1 MRLSLRKKISFFIVL
16 LVIICG
22 LSYMAVSFFVMK
34 RAVTVQM
41 KSDGQTLIT
50 TIKRELIKNNITDLS
65 DMQKMFKEIKEEGN
79 GNITYISLSNSK
91 AEVFLTDDKIIEDSG
106 NDVDGVSSA
115 TVGRTGGKDIKKTSA
130 TGSIL
135 TMPDG
140 TTVYNISTEFE
151 YNKETCSLNIGIS
164 LVSMYSEIQSSSL
177 LMGLVTL
184 IIIVISAGL
193 GILFS
198 NGLLKPVSLISENI
212 KQYAAGDFRKS
223 ARIQSKDEIGDI
235 SIALDSMRENLV
247 QLVKGIKEN
256 SLQVLDNVN
265 ELNTSMDENSRLSM
279 EISKVSEELACGA
292 AGLADDSQSGLDNMN
307 VLANKINSLYGH
319 LAATQGSMEN
329 IKLVSEQGSLCQK
342 ELHNQVDSNGKVIGE
357 IKDKLDEL
365 AVKLGTI
372 VNVTSVIKAIADQT
386 NLLAVN
392 ARIESAR
399 AGEQG
404 RGFGVVAEEIG
415 KLAEQTT
422 HSVLEI
428 DNISKEVKLA
438 FSQTVDIME
447 KGIQTVSLTNDA
459 SREAGESFRSILE
472 AVHSALNQLQVI
484 DSDMKAVHGK
494 KEETVKLIG
503 DISSV
508 AQESSA
514 ATEEI
519 TASLE
524 SQNKGLNNITLSAK
538 ELQNISAKL
547 SELIAQFEL

>member
-256 SLQVLDNVN
+256 SIQVLDNVN

-307 VLANKINSLYGH
+307 VLADKINSLYGH

-447 KGIQTVSLTNDA
+447 KGVQTVNLTNDA

-472 AVHSALNQLQVI
+472 AVHTALNQLQVI

-538 ELQNISAKL
+538 ELQNIAAKL
-547 SELIAQFEL
+547 SELIAEFEL

>member
-50 TIKRELIKNNITDLS
+50 TIKRELIKNNISDLT

-91 AEVFLTDDKIIEDSG
+91 SEVFLTDDKILGDSE

-115 TVGRTGGKDIKKTSA
+115 TVGGNGGKEIKKTAA
-130 TGSIL
+130 TGSML

-151 YNKETCSLNIGIS
+151 YNQEACSLNIGIS
-164 LVSMYSEIQSSSL
+164 LVSMYSEIQSSSFI
-177 LMGLVTL
+177 MGMVTL
-184 IIIVISAGL
+184 IIIVISGL
-193 GILFS
+193 LGVLFS
-198 NGLLKPVSLISENI
+198 NGLLKPVSLISNNI

-256 SLQVLDNVN
+256 SLQVLGNVN
-265 ELNTSMDENSRLSM
+265 ELNTSMDENSRLAM

-307 VLANKINSLYGH
+307 VLADKINSLYGH
-319 LAATQGSMEN
+319 LAATQKSMEN

-342 ELHNQVDSNGKVIGE
+342 ELHNQVDGNGKVIGE

-422 HSVLEI
+422 HSVGEI
-428 DNISKEVKLA
+428 ENISKDVKLA
-438 FSQTVDIME
+438 FSQTVDIMD
-447 KGIQTVSLTNDA
+447 KGVQTVGLTNEA
-459 SREAGESFRSILE
+459 SREAGESFRSIVDAVYAALE
-472 AVHSALNQLQVI
+472 QLQVI
-484 DSDMKAVHGK
+484 ESDMKAVHEK
-494 KEETVKLIG
+494 KEETVKLIS

-524 SQNKGLNNITLSAK
+524 SQNKGLNNISLSAK
-538 ELQNISAKL
+538 ELQNVSADL
-547 SELIAQFEL
+547 SNLIAKFEL

>member
-256 SLQVLDNVN
+256 SLQVLDNVK

-292 AGLADDSQSGLDNMN
+292 TGLADDSQSGLDNMN
-307 VLANKINSLYGH
+307 VLADKINSLYGH

-447 KGIQTVSLTNDA
+447 KGVQTVNLTNDA

-472 AVHSALNQLQVI
+472 AVHTALNQLQVI

-538 ELQNISAKL
+538 ELQNIAAKL
-547 SELIAQFEL
+547 SELIAEFEL

>member
-16 LVIICG
+16 LVIVCG

-115 TVGRTGGKDIKKTSA
+115 TVGGTGGKDIKKTSA
-130 TGSIL
+130 TGNIL

-164 LVSMYSEIQSSSL
+164 LMSMYSEIQSSSL

-184 IIIVISAGL
+184 IIIVVSAGL

-235 SIALDSMRENLV
+235 SIALESMRENLV

-307 VLANKINSLYGH
+307 VLADKINSLYGH

-447 KGIQTVSLTNDA
+447 KGVQTVSLTNDA

-472 AVHSALNQLQVI
+472 AVHTALNQLQVI

-524 SQNKGLNNITLSAK
+524 SQNKGLNNITFSAK
-538 ELQNISAKL
+538 ELQNIAAKL
-547 SELIAQFEL
+547 SELIAEFEL

>member
-307 VLANKINSLYGH
+307 VLADKINSLYGH

-447 KGIQTVSLTNDA
+447 KGVQTVSLTNDA

-472 AVHSALNQLQVI
+472 AVHTALNQLQVI

-538 ELQNISAKL
+538 ELQNIAAKL
-547 SELIAQFEL
+547 SELIAEFEL

>member
-1 MRLSLRKKISFFIVL
+1 MRLSLRKKISSFIVL

-50 TIKRELIKNNITDLS
+50 TIKRELIKNNISDLT

-91 AEVFLTDDKIIEDSG
+91 SEVFLTDDKILGDSE

-115 TVGRTGGKDIKKTSA
+115 TVGGNGGKEIKKTTA
-130 TGSIL
+130 TGSML

-151 YNKETCSLNIGIS
+151 YNQEACALNIGIS
-164 LVSMYSEIQSSSL
+164 LVSMYSEIQSSSFI
-177 LMGLVTL
+177 MGMVTL
-184 IIIVISAGL
+184 IIIVISGL
-193 GILFS
+193 LGVLFS
-198 NGLLKPVSLISENI
+198 NGLLKPVSLISNNI

-256 SLQVLDNVN
+256 SLQVLGNVN
-265 ELNTSMDENSRLSM
+265 ELNTSMDENSRLAM

-307 VLANKINSLYGH
+307 VLADKINSLYGH
-319 LAATQGSMEN
+319 LAATQKSMEN

-342 ELHNQVDSNGKVIGE
+342 ELHNQVDGNGKVIGE

-422 HSVLEI
+422 HSVGEI
-428 DNISKEVKLA
+428 ENISKDVKLA
-438 FSQTVDIME
+438 FSQTVDIMD
-447 KGIQTVSLTNDA
+447 KGVQTVGLTNEA
-459 SREAGESFRSILE
+459 SREAGESFRSIVDAVYTALE
-472 AVHSALNQLQVI
+472 QLQVI
-484 DSDMKAVHGK
+484 ESDMKAVHEK
-494 KEETVKLIG
+494 KEETVKLIS

-524 SQNKGLNNITLSAK
+524 SQNKGLNNISLSAK
-538 ELQNISAKL
+538 ELQNVSADL
-547 SELIAQFEL
+547 SNLIAKFEL